1 MNLQPLGDRV
11 IVKPLSEEDNKT
23 PSGIYIPDTAKEKPQ
38 EGEVVAVGPG
48 EPNDNG
54 EKIKPDVDKGDKV
67 VYSKYG
73 GTEIKI
79 EGTEYLI
86 LSSRDILAKVRKQ
99 EEKLMAKKTLVFN
112 EAARKGL
119 EAGVNKLA
127 DVVKVTL
134 GPKGRNVVL
143 EKKWGAPTITNDG
156 VTIAKEVDLEDPY
169 ENMGAQLAKEV
180 ASKTNDVAGD
190 GTTTATVLAQAMV
203 NEGMKAVATGVN
215 PIEVKRGM
223 LEASESVTD
232 FIAGFSKSIGGKDEI
247 AQVASISAADA
258 EIGETIAE
266 AMDKVGKDG
275 VITVEEGQT
284 FGMELDFTDGMQ
296 FDKGFISPYFV
307 TDADRQEAVMENPYI
322 LIVNSKITAVNDLLP
337 LLEKVMNSGKPLLIL
352 AEDVEG
358 EALATLVVNKLRGT
372 FTSVAVKAPGF
383 GERRKAMLQDIA
395 ILTGGEVISEEL
407 GLKTE
412 NTTVDMLGEAARVVV
427 KKDATTIVDG
437 KGKKADV
444 EGRVKQIQAEIDD
457 SDSDWDK
464 EKLQERLA
472 KLSGGVAVVKVGA
485 ATEVEL
491 KEKKMR
497 IEDALAATRAAVE
510 EGIVAGGGVALI
522 RAQDTIDKISGGTE
536 AEIVG
541 RNIVQKALEAPLR
554 QIAVNA
560 GYEGGVMVEK
570 VKSEKGNVGLNAAT
584 GETTDLV
591 KEGVIDPAKVTRSTV
606 QNATSI
612 ASLVLTTEALI
623 AEEPEDEPPMPPGGM
638 GGMEGMM

>member
-1 MNLQPLGDRV
+1 
-11 IVKPLSEEDNKT
+11 
-23 PSGIYIPDTAKEKPQ
+23 
-38 EGEVVAVGPG
+38 
-48 EPNDNG
+48 
-54 EKIKPDVDKGDKV
+54 
-67 VYSKYG
+67 
-73 GTEIKI
+73 
-79 EGTEYLI
+79 
-86 LSSRDILAKVRKQ
+86 
-99 EEKLMAKKTLVFN
+99 MAKKTLVFN
-112 EAARKGL
+112 EVARKGL

-215 PIEVKRGM
+215 PMEVKRGM
-223 LEASESVTD
+223 LEASKSVTD

-247 AQVASISAADA
+247 AQVASISAADT
-258 EIGETIAE
+258 EIGETIAG

-284 FGMELDFTDGMQ
+284 FGMELEFTDGMQ

-307 TDADRQEAVMENPYI
+307 TDADRQEAVLENPYI

-358 EALATLVVNKLRGT
+358 EALATLVVNNLRGT
-372 FTSVAVKAPGF
+372 FKSVAVKAPGF

-444 EGRVKQIQAEIDD
+444 EGRVKQIQAEIDE

-510 EGIVAGGGVALI
+510 EGIVAGGGVTLI
-522 RAQDTIDKISGGTE
+522 RAQDSIDKISGGSE
-536 AEIVG
+536 GEIVG
-541 RNIVQKALEAPLR
+541 RNIVKKALEAPLR
-554 QIAVNA
+554 QIAINA

-584 GETTDLV
+584 GDTTALV
-591 KEGVIDPAKVTRSTV
+591 KEGVIAPAKVTISAV
-606 QNATSI
+606 HNATSI
-612 ASLVLTTEALI
+612 ASLVLTTEALV
-623 AEEPEDEPPMPPGGM
+623 AEEPEDEPAMPAGGM

>member
-1 MNLQPLGDRV
+1 
-11 IVKPLSEEDNKT
+11 
-23 PSGIYIPDTAKEKPQ
+23 
-38 EGEVVAVGPG
+38 
-48 EPNDNG
+48 
-54 EKIKPDVDKGDKV
+54 
-67 VYSKYG
+67 
-73 GTEIKI
+73 
-79 EGTEYLI
+79 
-86 LSSRDILAKVRKQ
+86 
-99 EEKLMAKKTLVFN
+99 MAKKTLVFN
-112 EAARKGL
+112 EVARKGL

-203 NEGMKAVATGVN
+203 SEGMKAVATGVN
-215 PIEVKRGM
+215 PMEVKRGM
-223 LEASESVTD
+223 LEASKAVTD

-247 AQVASISAADA
+247 AQVASISAADT

-358 EALATLVVNKLRGT
+358 
-372 FTSVAVKAPGF
+372 
-383 GERRKAMLQDIA
+383 
-395 ILTGGEVISEEL
+395 
-407 GLKTE
+407 
-412 NTTVDMLGEAARVVV
+412 
-427 KKDATTIVDG
+427 
-437 KGKKADV
+437 
-444 EGRVKQIQAEIDD
+444 RVKQIQAEIDD

-510 EGIVAGGGVALI
+510 EGIVAGGGVTLI
-522 RAQDTIDKISGGTE
+522 RAQGSIDKISGGTE
-536 AEIVG
+536 AEVIG
-541 RNIVQKALEAPLR
+541 RNIVKKALEAPLR

-570 VKSEKGNVGLNAAT
+570 VKTAKGNEGLNAAN
-584 GETTDLV
+584 GEMTDLV
-591 KEGVIDPAKVTRSTV
+591 KAGVIDPAKVTRSTV
-606 QNATSI
+606 QNASSI

-623 AEEPEDEPPMPPGGM
+623 AEEPEPEAPMPPGGM

>member
-1 MNLQPLGDRV
+1 
-11 IVKPLSEEDNKT
+11 
-23 PSGIYIPDTAKEKPQ
+23 
-38 EGEVVAVGPG
+38 
-48 EPNDNG
+48 
-54 EKIKPDVDKGDKV
+54 
-67 VYSKYG
+67 
-73 GTEIKI
+73 
-79 EGTEYLI
+79 
-86 LSSRDILAKVRKQ
+86 
-99 EEKLMAKKTLVFN
+99 MAKKTLVFN
-112 EAARKGL
+112 EVARKGL

-215 PIEVKRGM
+215 PMEVKRGM
-223 LEASESVTD
+223 LEASKAVTD

-247 AQVASISAADA
+247 AQVASISAADT

-284 FGMELDFTDGMQ
+284 FGMELEFTDGMQ

-307 TDADRQEAVMENPYI
+307 TDADRQEAVLENPYI

-444 EGRVKQIQAEIDD
+444 DGRVKQIQAEIDE

-510 EGIVAGGGVALI
+510 EGIVAGGGVTLI
-522 RAQDTIDKISGGTE
+522 RAQESIDKISGGTE
-536 AEIVG
+536 GEIVG

-554 QIAVNA
+554 QIAINA

-612 ASLVLTTEALI
+612 ASLVLTTEALV
-623 AEEPEDEPPMPPGGM
+623 AEEPENEPPMPPGGM

>member
-1 MNLQPLGDRV
+1 
-11 IVKPLSEEDNKT
+11 
-23 PSGIYIPDTAKEKPQ
+23 
-38 EGEVVAVGPG
+38 
-48 EPNDNG
+48 
-54 EKIKPDVDKGDKV
+54 
-67 VYSKYG
+67 
-73 GTEIKI
+73 
-79 EGTEYLI
+79 
-86 LSSRDILAKVRKQ
+86 
-99 EEKLMAKKTLVFN
+99 MAKKTLVFN
-112 EAARKGL
+112 EKARKGL
-119 EAGVNKLA
+119 EDGVNKLA

-190 GTTTATVLAQAMV
+190 GTTTATVLAQSMV
-203 NEGMKAVATGVN
+203 NEGMKTVSAGVN
-215 PIEVKRGM
+215 PMEVKRGM
-223 LEASESVTD
+223 LEASKAVTE

-247 AQVASISAADA
+247 AQVASISAADS

-266 AMDKVGKDG
+266 AMEKVGKDG

-284 FGMELDFTDGMQ
+284 FGMELEFTDGMQ

-307 TDADRQEAVMENPYI
+307 TDPDRQEAVLEDPYI

-337 LLEKVMNSGKPLLIL
+337 ILEKVMNSGKPLIIL
-352 AEDVEG
+352 SEDVEG
-358 EALATLVVNKLRGT
+358 EALATLVVNKIRGT

-412 NTTVDMLGEAARVVV
+412 NTTVDMLGQAEKVIV
-427 KKDATTIVDG
+427 KKDNTTIVNG

-444 EGRVKQIQAEIDD
+444 EGRVKQIQSEIDE

-472 KLSGGVAVVKVGA
+472 KLSGGVAQVKVGA

-491 KEKKMR
+491 KEKKLR

-510 EGIVAGGGVALI
+510 EGIVAGGGVTLI
-522 RAQDTIDKISGGTE
+522 RAQDTVDKISGGTE
-536 AEIVG
+536 GEAIG
-541 RNIVQKALEAPLR
+541 RNIVKKALEAPLR
-554 QIAVNA
+554 QIAENA
-560 GYEGGVMVEK
+560 GFEGGVMVEK
-570 VKSEKGNVGLNAAT
+570 VKDAKGNVGLNASN
-584 GETTDLV
+584 GEMVDLV
-591 KEGVIDPAKVTRSTV
+591 KDGVIDPAKVTRSTV
-606 QNATSI
+606 ENASSI

-623 AEEPEDEPPMPPGGM
+623 AEEPEPEPPMPPGGGM

>member
-1 MNLQPLGDRV
+1 
-11 IVKPLSEEDNKT
+11 
-23 PSGIYIPDTAKEKPQ
+23 
-38 EGEVVAVGPG
+38 
-48 EPNDNG
+48 
-54 EKIKPDVDKGDKV
+54 
-67 VYSKYG
+67 
-73 GTEIKI
+73 
-79 EGTEYLI
+79 
-86 LSSRDILAKVRKQ
+86 
-99 EEKLMAKKTLVFN
+99 MAKKTLVFN

-156 VTIAKEVDLEDPY
+156 VTIAKEVDLEDPF

-190 GTTTATVLAQAMV
+190 GTTTATVLAQSMV
-203 NEGMKAVATGVN
+203 NEGMKTVSSGVN

-223 LEASESVTD
+223 LQASEAVTD
-232 FIAGFSKSIGGKDEI
+232 FIAGFAKTIGGKDEI
-247 AQVASISAADA
+247 AQVASISAADT

-266 AMDKVGKDG
+266 AMEKVGKDG

-307 TDADRQEAVMENPYI
+307 TDADRQEAILENPYI

-337 LLEKVMNSGKPLLIL
+337 ILEKVMNSGKPLLIL
-352 AEDVEG
+352 AEDIEG
-358 EALATLVVNKLRGT
+358 EALATLVVNKIRGT

-395 ILTGGEVISEEL
+395 ILTGGEVVSEEL

-412 NTTVDMLGEAARVVV
+412 NTTVEMLGEAARVVV
-427 KKDATTIVDG
+427 KKDTTTIVDG
-437 KGKKADV
+437 SGKKAEV
-444 EGRVKQIQAEIDD
+444 EARVKQIQSEIDD

-472 KLSGGVAVVKVGA
+472 KLSGGVAQVKVGA

-510 EGIVAGGGVALI
+510 EGIVAGGGVTLI
-522 RAQDTIDKISGGTE
+522 RAQGSIDKISGGSE
-536 AEIVG
+536 AEVIG
-541 RNIVQKALEAPLR
+541 RNIVKKALEAPLR

-560 GYEGGVMVEK
+560 GYEGGVMVER
-570 VKSEKGNVGLNAAT
+570 VKTAKGNVGLNAAN
-584 GETTDLV
+584 GEMTDLV
-591 KEGVIDPAKVTRSTV
+591 KAGVIDPAKVTRSTV
-606 QNATSI
+606 QNASSI

-623 AEEPEDEPPMPPGGM
+623 AEEPEPQAPMPPGGM

>member
-1 MNLQPLGDRV
+1 
-11 IVKPLSEEDNKT
+11 
-23 PSGIYIPDTAKEKPQ
+23 
-38 EGEVVAVGPG
+38 
-48 EPNDNG
+48 
-54 EKIKPDVDKGDKV
+54 
-67 VYSKYG
+67 
-73 GTEIKI
+73 
-79 EGTEYLI
+79 
-86 LSSRDILAKVRKQ
+86 
-99 EEKLMAKKTLVFN
+99 MAKKTLVFN
-112 EAARKGL
+112 EKARKGL
-119 EAGVNKLA
+119 EDGVNKLA

-190 GTTTATVLAQAMV
+190 GTTTATVLAQSMV
-203 NEGMKAVATGVN
+203 NEGMKTVSAGVN
-215 PIEVKRGM
+215 PMEVKRGM
-223 LEASESVTD
+223 LEAAQAVTE

-247 AQVASISAADA
+247 AQVASISAADS

-266 AMDKVGKDG
+266 AMEKVGKDG

-284 FGMELDFTDGMQ
+284 FGMELEFTDGMQ

-307 TDADRQEAVMENPYI
+307 TDPDRQEAILEDPYI

-337 LLEKVMNSGKPLLIL
+337 VLEKVMNSGKPLIIL

-358 EALATLVVNKLRGT
+358 EALATLVVNKIRGT

-412 NTTVDMLGEAARVVV
+412 NTTVDMLGQAEKVIV
-427 KKDATTIVDG
+427 KKDNTTIVNG

-444 EGRVKQIQAEIDD
+444 EVRVKQIQSEIDE

-472 KLSGGVAVVKVGA
+472 KLSGGVAQVKVGA

-510 EGIVAGGGVALI
+510 EGIVAGGGVTLI
-522 RAQDTIDKISGGTE
+522 RAQDTVDKISGGSE
-536 AEIVG
+536 GEVIG
-541 RNIVQKALEAPLR
+541 RNIVKKALEAPLR
-554 QIAVNA
+554 QIAENA
-560 GYEGGVMVEK
+560 GFEGGVMVEK
-570 VKSEKGNVGLNAAT
+570 VKAEKGNVGLNASN
-584 GETTDLV
+584 GEMVDLV
-591 KEGVIDPAKVTRSTV
+591 KDGVIDPAKVTRSTV
-606 QNATSI
+606 ENASSI

-623 AEEPEDEPPMPPGGM
+623 AEEPEPEAPMPPGGM

>member
-1 MNLQPLGDRV
+1 
-11 IVKPLSEEDNKT
+11 
-23 PSGIYIPDTAKEKPQ
+23 
-38 EGEVVAVGPG
+38 
-48 EPNDNG
+48 
-54 EKIKPDVDKGDKV
+54 
-67 VYSKYG
+67 
-73 GTEIKI
+73 
-79 EGTEYLI
+79 
-86 LSSRDILAKVRKQ
+86 
-99 EEKLMAKKTLVFN
+99 MAKKTLVFN
-112 EAARKGL
+112 EVARKGL

-203 NEGMKAVATGVN
+203 SEGMKAVATGVN
-215 PIEVKRGM
+215 PMEVKRGM
-223 LEASESVTD
+223 LEASKAVTD

-247 AQVASISAADA
+247 AQVASISAADT

-284 FGMELDFTDGMQ
+284 FGMELEFTDGMQ

-307 TDADRQEAVMENPYI
+307 TDADRQEAVLENPYI

-444 EGRVKQIQAEIDD
+444 EGRVKQIQAEIDE

-510 EGIVAGGGVALI
+510 EGIVAGGGVTLI
-522 RAQDTIDKISGGTE
+522 RAQDSIDKISGGTE
-536 AEIVG
+536 GEIVG

>member
-1 MNLQPLGDRV
+1 
-11 IVKPLSEEDNKT
+11 
-23 PSGIYIPDTAKEKPQ
+23 
-38 EGEVVAVGPG
+38 
-48 EPNDNG
+48 
-54 EKIKPDVDKGDKV
+54 
-67 VYSKYG
+67 
-73 GTEIKI
+73 
-79 EGTEYLI
+79 
-86 LSSRDILAKVRKQ
+86 
-99 EEKLMAKKTLVFN
+99 MAKKTLVFN
-112 EAARKGL
+112 EVARKGL

-134 GPKGRNVVL
+134 GPRGRNVVL

-215 PIEVKRGM
+215 PMEVKRGM
-223 LEASESVTD
+223 LEASKAVTD
-232 FIAGFSKSIGGKDEI
+232 FIAGFSKSIGGKEEI
-247 AQVASISAADA
+247 AQIASISAADT
-258 EIGETIAE
+258 EIGETIAG
-266 AMDKVGKDG
+266 AMDKVGQDG

-284 FGMELDFTDGMQ
+284 FGMELEFTDGMQ

-307 TDADRQEAVMENPYI
+307 TDADRQEAVLENPYI

-358 EALATLVVNKLRGT
+358 EALATLVVNNLRGT
-372 FTSVAVKAPGF
+372 FKSVAVKAPGF

-437 KGKKADV
+437 NGKKADV
-444 EGRVKQIQAEIDD
+444 EGRVKQIQSEIDE

-510 EGIVAGGGVALI
+510 EGIVAGGGVTLI
-522 RAQDTIDKISGGTE
+522 RAQDSIDKISGGSE
-536 AEIVG
+536 GEIVG
-541 RNIVQKALEAPLR
+541 RNIVKKALESPLR

-623 AEEPEDEPPMPPGGM
+623 AEEPEDEPAMPAGGM

>member
-1 MNLQPLGDRV
+1 
-11 IVKPLSEEDNKT
+11 
-23 PSGIYIPDTAKEKPQ
+23 
-38 EGEVVAVGPG
+38 
-48 EPNDNG
+48 
-54 EKIKPDVDKGDKV
+54 
-67 VYSKYG
+67 
-73 GTEIKI
+73 
-79 EGTEYLI
+79 
-86 LSSRDILAKVRKQ
+86 
-99 EEKLMAKKTLVFN
+99 MAKKTLVFN
-112 EAARKGL
+112 EVARKGL

-180 ASKTNDVAGD
+180 TSKTNDVAGD

-215 PIEVKRGM
+215 PMEVKRGM
-223 LEASESVTD
+223 LEASKSVTD

-247 AQVASISAADA
+247 AQVASISAADT
-258 EIGETIAE
+258 EIGETIAG

-284 FGMELDFTDGMQ
+284 FGMELEFTDGMQ

-307 TDADRQEAVMENPYI
+307 TDADRQEAVLENPYI

-358 EALATLVVNKLRGT
+358 EALATLVVNNLRGT
-372 FTSVAVKAPGF
+372 FKSVAVKAPGF

-444 EGRVKQIQAEIDD
+444 EGRVKQIQAEIDE

-510 EGIVAGGGVALI
+510 EGIVAGGGVTLI
-522 RAQDTIDKISGGTE
+522 RAQDSIDKISGGSE
-536 AEIVG
+536 GEVVG
-541 RNIVQKALEAPLR
+541 RNIVKKALEAPLR
-554 QIAVNA
+554 QIAINA

-584 GETTDLV
+584 GDTTDLV

-612 ASLVLTTEALI
+612 ASLVLTTEALV
-623 AEEPEDEPPMPPGGM
+623 AEEPEDEPAMPAGGM

>member
-1 MNLQPLGDRV
+1 
-11 IVKPLSEEDNKT
+11 
-23 PSGIYIPDTAKEKPQ
+23 
-38 EGEVVAVGPG
+38 
-48 EPNDNG
+48 
-54 EKIKPDVDKGDKV
+54 
-67 VYSKYG
+67 
-73 GTEIKI
+73 
-79 EGTEYLI
+79 
-86 LSSRDILAKVRKQ
+86 
-99 EEKLMAKKTLVFN
+99 MAKKTLVFN
-112 EAARKGL
+112 EVARKGL

-215 PIEVKRGM
+215 PMEVKRGM
-223 LEASESVTD
+223 LEASKAVTD

-247 AQVASISAADA
+247 AQVASISAADT
-258 EIGETIAE
+258 EIGETIAG
-266 AMDKVGKDG
+266 AMDKVGQDG

-284 FGMELDFTDGMQ
+284 FGMELEFTDGMQ

-307 TDADRQEAVMENPYI
+307 TDADRQEAVLENPYI

-358 EALATLVVNKLRGT
+358 EALATLVVNNLRGT
-372 FTSVAVKAPGF
+372 FKSVAVKAPGF

-444 EGRVKQIQAEIDD
+444 EGRVKQIQAEIDE

-510 EGIVAGGGVALI
+510 EGIVAGGGVTLI
-522 RAQDTIDKISGGTE
+522 RAQDSIDKISGGSE
-536 AEIVG
+536 GEVVG
-541 RNIVQKALEAPLR
+541 RNIVKKALEAPLR
-554 QIAVNA
+554 QIAINA

-584 GETTDLV
+584 GDTTDLV

-612 ASLVLTTEALI
+612 ASLVLTTEALV
-623 AEEPEDEPPMPPGGM
+623 AEEPEDEPAMPAGGM

>member
-1 MNLQPLGDRV
+1 
-11 IVKPLSEEDNKT
+11 
-23 PSGIYIPDTAKEKPQ
+23 
-38 EGEVVAVGPG
+38 
-48 EPNDNG
+48 
-54 EKIKPDVDKGDKV
+54 
-67 VYSKYG
+67 
-73 GTEIKI
+73 
-79 EGTEYLI
+79 
-86 LSSRDILAKVRKQ
+86 
-99 EEKLMAKKTLVFN
+99 MAKKTLVFN
-112 EAARKGL
+112 EVARKGL

-203 NEGMKAVATGVN
+203 SEGMKAVATGVN
-215 PIEVKRGM
+215 PMEVKRGM
-223 LEASESVTD
+223 LEASKAVTD

-247 AQVASISAADA
+247 AQVASISAADT

-284 FGMELDFTDGMQ
+284 FGMELEFTDGMQ

-307 TDADRQEAVMENPYI
+307 TDADRQEAVLENPYI

-444 EGRVKQIQAEIDD
+444 EGRVKQIQAEIDE

-510 EGIVAGGGVALI
+510 EGIVAGGGVTLI
-522 RAQDTIDKISGGTE
+522 RAQDSVDKISGGTE
-536 AEIVG
+536 GEKVG

>member
-1 MNLQPLGDRV
+1 
-11 IVKPLSEEDNKT
+11 
-23 PSGIYIPDTAKEKPQ
+23 
-38 EGEVVAVGPG
+38 
-48 EPNDNG
+48 
-54 EKIKPDVDKGDKV
+54 
-67 VYSKYG
+67 
-73 GTEIKI
+73 
-79 EGTEYLI
+79 
-86 LSSRDILAKVRKQ
+86 
-99 EEKLMAKKTLVFN
+99 MAKKTLVFN
-112 EAARKGL
+112 EVARKGL

-215 PIEVKRGM
+215 PMEVKRGM
-223 LEASESVTD
+223 LEASKAVTD

-247 AQVASISAADA
+247 AQVASISAADT

-284 FGMELDFTDGMQ
+284 FGMELEFTDGMQ

-307 TDADRQEAVMENPYI
+307 TDADRQEAVLENPYI

-437 KGKKADV
+437 QGKKADV
-444 EGRVKQIQAEIDD
+444 EGRVKQIQAEIDE

-472 KLSGGVAVVKVGA
+472 ELSGGVAVVKVGA

-510 EGIVAGGGVALI
+510 EGIVAGGGVTLI
-522 RAQDTIDKISGGTE
+522 RAQDSVDKITGGTE
-536 AEIVG
+536 GEIVG

-623 AEEPEDEPPMPPGGM
+623 AEEPEKEPPMPPGGM

>member
-1 MNLQPLGDRV
+1 
-11 IVKPLSEEDNKT
+11 
-23 PSGIYIPDTAKEKPQ
+23 
-38 EGEVVAVGPG
+38 
-48 EPNDNG
+48 
-54 EKIKPDVDKGDKV
+54 
-67 VYSKYG
+67 
-73 GTEIKI
+73 
-79 EGTEYLI
+79 
-86 LSSRDILAKVRKQ
+86 
-99 EEKLMAKKTLVFN
+99 MAKKTLVFN
-112 EAARKGL
+112 EVARKGL

-215 PIEVKRGM
+215 PMEVKRGM
-223 LEASESVTD
+223 LEASKAVTD
-232 FIAGFSKSIGGKDEI
+232 FIAGFSKSIGGKEEI
-247 AQVASISAADA
+247 AQVASISAADT
-258 EIGETIAE
+258 EIGETIAG
-266 AMDKVGKDG
+266 AMDKVGQDG

-284 FGMELDFTDGMQ
+284 FGMELEFTDGMQ

-307 TDADRQEAVMENPYI
+307 TDADRQEAVLENPYI

-358 EALATLVVNKLRGT
+358 EALATLVVNNLRGT
-372 FTSVAVKAPGF
+372 FKSVAVKAPGF

-437 KGKKADV
+437 NGKKADV
-444 EGRVKQIQAEIDD
+444 EGRVKQIQSEIDE

-472 KLSGGVAVVKVGA
+472 KLSGGDAVVKVGA

-510 EGIVAGGGVALI
+510 EGIVAGGGVTLI
-522 RAQDTIDKISGGTE
+522 RAQDSIDKISGGSE
-536 AEIVG
+536 GEVVG
-541 RNIVQKALEAPLR
+541 RNIVKKALESPLR

-570 VKSEKGNVGLNAAT
+570 VKSEKGNTGLNAAT

-623 AEEPEDEPPMPPGGM
+623 AEEPEDEPAMPAGGM

>member
-1 MNLQPLGDRV
+1 
-11 IVKPLSEEDNKT
+11 
-23 PSGIYIPDTAKEKPQ
+23 
-38 EGEVVAVGPG
+38 
-48 EPNDNG
+48 
-54 EKIKPDVDKGDKV
+54 
-67 VYSKYG
+67 
-73 GTEIKI
+73 
-79 EGTEYLI
+79 
-86 LSSRDILAKVRKQ
+86 
-99 EEKLMAKKTLVFN
+99 MAKKTLVFN
-112 EAARKGL
+112 EKARKGL
-119 EAGVNKLA
+119 EDGVNKLA

-190 GTTTATVLAQAMV
+190 GTTTATVLAQSMV
-203 NEGMKAVATGVN
+203 NEGMKTVSAGVN
-215 PIEVKRGM
+215 PMEVKRGM
-223 LEASESVTD
+223 LEASKAVTE

-247 AQVASISAADA
+247 AQVASISAADS

-266 AMDKVGKDG
+266 AMEKVGKDG

-284 FGMELDFTDGMQ
+284 FGMELEFTDGMQ

-307 TDADRQEAVMENPYI
+307 TDPDRQEAVLEDPYI

-337 LLEKVMNSGKPLLIL
+337 ILEKVMNSGKPLIIL
-352 AEDVEG
+352 SEDVEG
-358 EALATLVVNKLRGT
+358 EALATLVVNKIRGT

-412 NTTVDMLGEAARVVV
+412 NTTVDMLGQAEKVIV
-427 KKDATTIVDG
+427 KKDNTTIVNG

-444 EGRVKQIQAEIDD
+444 EGRVKQIQSEIDE

-472 KLSGGVAVVKVGA
+472 KLSGGVAQVKVGA

-510 EGIVAGGGVALI
+510 EGIVAGGGVTLI
-522 RAQDTIDKISGGTE
+522 RAQDTVDKISGGTE
-536 AEIVG
+536 GEAIG
-541 RNIVQKALEAPLR
+541 RNIVKKALEAPLR
-554 QIAVNA
+554 QIAENA
-560 GYEGGVMVEK
+560 GFEGGVMVKK
-570 VKSEKGNVGLNAAT
+570 VKDAKGNVGLNASN
-584 GETTDLV
+584 GEMVDLV
-591 KEGVIDPAKVTRSTV
+591 KDGVIDPAKVTRSTV
-606 QNATSI
+606 ENASSI

-623 AEEPEDEPPMPPGGM
+623 AEEPEPEPPMPPGGM

>member
-1 MNLQPLGDRV
+1 
-11 IVKPLSEEDNKT
+11 
-23 PSGIYIPDTAKEKPQ
+23 
-38 EGEVVAVGPG
+38 
-48 EPNDNG
+48 
-54 EKIKPDVDKGDKV
+54 
-67 VYSKYG
+67 
-73 GTEIKI
+73 
-79 EGTEYLI
+79 
-86 LSSRDILAKVRKQ
+86 
-99 EEKLMAKKTLVFN
+99 MAKKTLVFN
-112 EAARKGL
+112 EKARKGL
-119 EAGVNKLA
+119 EDGVNKLA

-190 GTTTATVLAQAMV
+190 GTTTATVLAQSMV
-203 NEGMKAVATGVN
+203 NEGMKTVSAGVN
-215 PIEVKRGM
+215 PMEVKRGM
-223 LEASESVTD
+223 LEAAQAVTE

-247 AQVASISAADA
+247 AQVASISAADS

-266 AMDKVGKDG
+266 AMEKVGKDG

-284 FGMELDFTDGMQ
+284 FGMELEFTDGMQ

-307 TDADRQEAVMENPYI
+307 TDPDRQEAILEDPYI

-337 LLEKVMNSGKPLLIL
+337 VLEKVMNSGKPLIIL

-358 EALATLVVNKLRGT
+358 EALATLVVNKIRGT

-412 NTTVDMLGEAARVVV
+412 NTTVDMLGQAEKVIV
-427 KKDATTIVDG
+427 KKDNTTIVNG

-444 EGRVKQIQAEIDD
+444 EGRVKQIQSEIDE

-472 KLSGGVAVVKVGA
+472 KLSGGVAQVKVGA

-510 EGIVAGGGVALI
+510 EGSVAGGGVTLI
-522 RAQDTIDKISGGTE
+522 RAQDTEDKISGGSE
-536 AEIVG
+536 GEVIG
-541 RNIVQKALEAPLR
+541 RNIVKKALEAPLR
-554 QIAVNA
+554 QIAENA
-560 GYEGGVMVEK
+560 GFEGGVMVEK
-570 VKSEKGNVGLNAAT
+570 VKAEKGNVGLNASN
-584 GETTDLV
+584 GEMVDLV
-591 KEGVIDPAKVTRSTV
+591 KDGVIDPAKVTRSTV
-606 QNATSI
+606 ENASSI

-623 AEEPEDEPPMPPGGM
+623 AEEPEPEAPMPPGGM

>member
-1 MNLQPLGDRV
+1 
-11 IVKPLSEEDNKT
+11 
-23 PSGIYIPDTAKEKPQ
+23 
-38 EGEVVAVGPG
+38 
-48 EPNDNG
+48 
-54 EKIKPDVDKGDKV
+54 
-67 VYSKYG
+67 
-73 GTEIKI
+73 
-79 EGTEYLI
+79 
-86 LSSRDILAKVRKQ
+86 
-99 EEKLMAKKTLVFN
+99 MAKKTLVFN
-112 EAARKGL
+112 EVARKGL

-215 PIEVKRGM
+215 PMEVKRGM
-223 LEASESVTD
+223 LEASKAVTD

-247 AQVASISAADA
+247 AQVASISAADT

-284 FGMELDFTDGMQ
+284 FGMELEFTDGMQ

-307 TDADRQEAVMENPYI
+307 TDADRQEAVLENPYI

-444 EGRVKQIQAEIDD
+444 EGRVKQIQAEIDE

-510 EGIVAGGGVALI
+510 EGIVAGGGVTLI
-522 RAQDTIDKISGGTE
+522 RAQDSVDKLSGGTE
-536 AEIVG
+536 GEIVG

-570 VKSEKGNVGLNAAT
+570 VKSAKGNVGLNAAN
-584 GETTDLV
+584 GEITDLV

-623 AEEPEDEPPMPPGGM
+623 AEEPENEPPMPPGGM

>member
-1 MNLQPLGDRV
+1 
-11 IVKPLSEEDNKT
+11 
-23 PSGIYIPDTAKEKPQ
+23 
-38 EGEVVAVGPG
+38 
-48 EPNDNG
+48 
-54 EKIKPDVDKGDKV
+54 
-67 VYSKYG
+67 
-73 GTEIKI
+73 
-79 EGTEYLI
+79 
-86 LSSRDILAKVRKQ
+86 
-99 EEKLMAKKTLVFN
+99 MAKKTLVFN
-112 EAARKGL
+112 EVARKGL

-215 PIEVKRGM
+215 PMEVKRGM
-223 LEASESVTD
+223 LEASKSVTD

-247 AQVASISAADA
+247 AQVASISAADT
-258 EIGETIAE
+258 EIGETIAG

-284 FGMELDFTDGMQ
+284 FGMELEFTDGMQ

-307 TDADRQEAVMENPYI
+307 TDADRQEAVLENPYI

-358 EALATLVVNKLRGT
+358 EALATLVVNNLRGT
-372 FTSVAVKAPGF
+372 FKSVAVKAPGF

-444 EGRVKQIQAEIDD
+444 ALRDLEFARKKVAKDISKTVKSAISNAENNHQFDIDNLFVKEAYVGKSLVMKRFRPRAKGRASPIKKPFSRITIILE
-457 SDSDWDK
+457 
-464 EKLQERLA
+464 EK
-472 KLSGGVAVVKVGA
+472 
-485 ATEVEL
+485 
-491 KEKKMR
+491 KEKK
-497 IEDALAATRAAVE
+497 
-510 EGIVAGGGVALI
+510 
-522 RAQDTIDKISGGTE
+522 
-536 AEIVG
+536 
-541 RNIVQKALEAPLR
+541 
-554 QIAVNA
+554 VN
-560 GYEGGVMVEK
+560 K
-570 VKSEKGNVGLNAAT
+570 
-584 GETTDLV
+584 
-591 KEGVIDPAKVTRSTV
+591 
-606 QNATSI
+606 
-612 ASLVLTTEALI
+612 
-623 AEEPEDEPPMPPGGM
+623 
-638 GGMEGMM
+638 